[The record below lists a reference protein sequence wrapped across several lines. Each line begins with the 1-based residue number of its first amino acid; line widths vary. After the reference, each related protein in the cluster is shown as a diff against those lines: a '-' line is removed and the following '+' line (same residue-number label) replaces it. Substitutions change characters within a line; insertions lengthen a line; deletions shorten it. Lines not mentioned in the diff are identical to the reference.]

1 MLCCLKA
8 QLNRYKMM
16 IKGRFCGLYFIGG
29 TPEQVMNYF
38 SLAKITC
45 YIVEDFANNSLLP
58 SIPVLNQAILS
69 HRKSNSDLF
78 KDSLDPNK
86 L

>member
-8 QLNRYKMM
+8 RLNRYKMM

-29 TPEQVMNYF
+29 TSEQVMNYF
-38 SLAKITC
+38 SLDKITC

-58 SIPVLNQAILS
+58 SISALNQASLS

-78 KDSLDPNK
+78 KDSLAPNK

>member
-8 QLNRYKMM
+8 RLNRYKMM

-29 TPEQVMNYF
+29 TSEQVMNYF

-45 YIVEDFANNSLLP
+45 YVVVDFANNSLLP
-58 SIPVLNQAILS
+58 SIFALNQTILS

-78 KDSLDPNK
+78 KDSPDPNN

>member
-8 QLNRYKMM
+8 RLNRYKMM
-16 IKGRFCGLYFIGG
+16 SKGRFCGLYFIGG
-29 TPEQVMNYF
+29 TSEQVMNYF

-58 SIPVLNQAILS
+58 SISAFNQVILS